1 MTYKVS
7 FIIPTYNSGSFMAEG
22 LRYLADQRNESRTEF
37 EVIVVDD
44 GSTDDTAELVE
55 AARESLDRLTYLY
68 IPRDENSSRSRTRN
82 RGIYAAT
89 GDLLCFLDAGI
100 IVPPD
105 YLDTVIARF
114 RERPDLVILH
124 MVLGLNADPE
134 RDDTTVVHKLSPL
147 NLREE
152 ASKLSVSPVWQDSR
166 YQALRMLRDNLDL
179 LAAPWEMGLGGAM
192 SVSASR
198 VREVGGYDENFRGW
212 GSEDIDFA
220 YRLYR
225 TGCSFRSER
234 HAFVLH
240 LPHPI
245 VRSEDRMENDF
256 RNKRCIH
263 RKLWQL
269 ETEAYPHYQG
279 MYYSAFLEK
288 LLYIDLSLLMKK
300 FTAPFI
306 QHLYNEHIRGASASL
321 LLGLSEQNMARQLN
335 PTHIYL
341 WNRRLEEIFQSSLSQ
356 EIHCRLGCDTPY
368 EDSFFDVALITDFIL
383 LFPSYMME
391 QIITELL
398 RTARKIV
405 YVYDPDFENEY
416 PVQPGG
422 PVSISM
428 PVVSPH
434 LTPRFRT
441 ELALSPRKLMMERIQ
456 VSARS
461 ELITLLNRGER
472 KIVLEPLCASGQPV
486 TTN

>member
-7 FIIPTYNSGSFMAEG
+7 FVIPTYNSGEFMAEG
-22 LRYLADQRNESRTEF
+22 LRYLAAQHNESRTEF

-44 GSTDDTAELVE
+44 GSADDTAELVE
-55 AARESLDRLTYLY
+55 AARESLDHLIYLY
-68 IPRDENSSRSRTRN
+68 IPRDEHSGRSRTRN
-82 RGIYAAT
+82 RGIQAAT
-89 GDLLCFLDAGI
+89 GDILCFLDAGI
-100 IVPPD
+100 LVPPD
-105 YLDTVIARF
+105 YLDTVVARF
-114 RERPDLVILH
+114 RERPDLVLLH
-124 MVLGLNADPE
+124 MVLGLNADPD

-152 ASKLSVSPVWQDSR
+152 AAKLSVSPVWQDSR

-198 VREVGGYDENFRGW
+198 VREVGGYDDTFRGW

-225 TGCSFRSER
+225 AGCSFRSER

-240 LPHPI
+240 LPHP
-245 VRSEDRMENDF
+245 VARTEDRMENDF
-256 RNKRCIH
+256 RNKRSIH

-279 MYYSAFLEK
+279 MFYSAFLEK
-288 LLYIDLSLLMKK
+288 LMYIDLSMLMNK
-300 FTAPFI
+300 FKAPFI
-306 QHLYNEHIRGASASL
+306 QHLYNEHFRSASTSL
-321 LLGLSEQNMARQLN
+321 LLGVSEQNIARQLN

-341 WNRRLEEIFQSSLSQ
+341 WNRRLESLFPSSLSQ
-356 EIHCRLGCDTPY
+356 EIRCRLGCDTPY
-368 EDSFFDVALITDFIL
+368 ENSYFEAALITDFVL
-383 LFPSYMME
+383 LFQPYMMG

-405 YVYDPDFENEY
+405 YVYDPGFENEY
-416 PVQPGG
+416 PVQQAGQT
-422 PVSISM
+422 SISM

-441 ELALSPRKLMMERIQ
+441 ELALSPRKLMMERTR
-456 VSARS
+456 VSARN
-461 ELITLLNRGER
+461 ELITMLNRGDR
-472 KIVLEPLCASGQPV
+472 KIVLEPLRESGYPI
-486 TTN
+486 TTI